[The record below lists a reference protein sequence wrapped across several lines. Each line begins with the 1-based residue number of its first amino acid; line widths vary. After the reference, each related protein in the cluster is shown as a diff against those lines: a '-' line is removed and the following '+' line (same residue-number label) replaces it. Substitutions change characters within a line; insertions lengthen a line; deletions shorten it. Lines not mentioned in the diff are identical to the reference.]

1 VRHRDPGRTRA
12 RQLILA
18 LRELLNTWDP
28 IGIVPD
34 GGPLDEYDCLVGP
47 MLGRSERGADARE
60 LAEFLRRELDD
71 HFGLDPEHHVDE
83 IERVSRAAA
92 ELLGQRRVGLPR
104 PHPAS

>member
-1 VRHRDPGRTRA
+1 VRHRDLSRTRA
-12 RQLILA
+12 RQLILG

-28 IGIVPD
+28 IGIGPD
-34 GGPLDEYDCLVGP
+34 GGPPDEYDCLIGP
-47 MLGRSERGADARE
+47 MLGRWERGADACE

-71 HFGLDPEHHVDE
+71 HFGLDPEYHVDK
-83 IERVSRAAA
+83 IERVSRAAV